1 MDLDA
6 SSRAPFADSAALS
19 RKAIAT
25 LMLAMALAGMVCLM
39 AWGPV
44 VLVSH
49 MHQFADQRN
58 WLGAPNGVN
67 VWSHLPLIPVG
78 LWGIWRVSQLPSG
91 ETLRWIWAGFF
102 ICQLAATLGGMIY
115 HWVPTDATFMWDQ
128 VPKSAAS
135 TLFALAFLAERVD
148 RRFGAM
154 PAIAVGLAA
163 SGLGGLWWLYTLG
176 LGQVGDLRPLMW
188 LELLPVVL
196 VATGAWTLHGHLL
209 SRHDWMRSQ
218 ISFALAQILDWGD
231 RAVYLASGQM
241 VSGHALRHVALAAC
255 CGWVAYRLG
264 GQTDAELPTRSYVLG
279 APEVSAD
286 AMSELTS

>member
-1 MDLDA
+1 MNLDA
-6 SSRAPFADSAALS
+6 PSNMPIAEAAVLS
-19 RKAIAT
+19 RKGIAT

-49 MHQFADQRN
+49 MHQFADQRD

-78 LWGIWRVSQLPSG
+78 LCGIWRVTQLPAG
-91 ETLRWIWAGFF
+91 EPLRWIWAGFF
-102 ICQLAATLGGMIY
+102 ICQLAATVGGMVY

-154 PAIAVGLAA
+154 PAMASGLAA

-188 LELLPVVL
+188 LELLPVLL

-209 SRHDWMRSQ
+209 SRQDWMRSQ

-231 RAVYLASGQM
+231 RAVYLASGQL
-241 VSGHALRHVALAAC
+241 VSGHALRHIALAAC

-264 GQTDAELPTRSYVLG
+264 GQSLDKAQVMVSVEPRAEDSTEAISGLPS
-279 APEVSAD
+279 
-286 AMSELTS
+286 